1 MANENELEL
10 QLAQA
15 QAEIDRLRS
24 ENEALSQT
32 EHRAAGH
39 HWIRST
45 AVVVLFVLGFALVP
59 VAGLAVWSRN
69 TLLDTDR
76 YVETVA
82 PLSDD
87 PQVIDS
93 VAGRVTDAIFAQI
106 DVEGELAAN
115 LPPKLTFAAGPIANQ
130 VESTTNDLVVK
141 ALETDQFDTLWREV
155 NRQAS
160 EAMVAY
166 VENEPV
172 RGRGHLRRTA
182 ASSRSVPIL
191 DAVKSR
197 LLEQGVSIASKIPST
212 DASVPL
218 PVGDVSYLQDLKSGM
233 RLLKTLAFVLPWIAA
248 LCFLGAV
255 LLSRDRR
262 RGIVW
267 TGLLV
272 AGAALLVGV
281 SLALG
286 RQAYL
291 DAAVAGGADLGTAQ
305 AVFDTVVRFLRN
317 GIRVIF
323 FFGTPARLRRCRL
336 RAVSVGDEDSRAH
349 RLAVHPGW
357 REDRLA
363 HRRLRRVRRS
373 APQGSAARGGRS
385 LRRPG
390 VPGRPANA
398 GHPAVA
404 RDRAAGRPRR
414 CPVLRS
420 DRAPHGRRRTRTG
433 AHRVL
438 TGLTPCPCG
447 GSRA

>member
-1 MANENELEL
+1 MANENELEK
-10 QLAQA
+10 A
-15 QAEIDRLRS
+15 QAEIARLRS
-24 ENEALSQT
+24 ENEALQHGESPA
-32 EHRAAGH
+32 RRGG
-39 HWIRST
+39 WIRST
-45 AVVVLFVLGFALVP
+45 AAVLLFVLGFALVP

-82 PLSDD
+82 PLSDNQ
-87 PQVIDS
+87 QVIDS
-93 VAGRVTDAIFAQI
+93 VARRVTDAIFAQI

-115 LPPKLTFAAGPIANQ
+115 LPPKLTFAAGPIADQ
-130 VESTTNDLVVK
+130 IESTTNGLVVK

-160 EAMVAY
+160 EALVAY
-166 VENEPV
+166 VENEPSEV
-172 RGRGHLRRTA
+172 VVISDGQLILEIG
-182 ASSRSVPIL
+182 PIL
-191 DAVKSR
+191 EAVKSR

-218 PVGDVSYLQDLKSGM
+218 PVGDVSYLEDLKSGM
-233 RLLKTLAFVLPWIAA
+233 RLLKALAFVLPWIAA

-262 RGIVW
+262 RGIVV

-323 FFGTPARLRRCRL
+323 FFGILLAFAA
-336 RAVSVGDEDSRAH
+336 AVSGPSVWATKTRELTGSLFTKGGAKTGWDTGAFGAFVAAH
-349 RLAVHPGW
+349 RKGLQLG
-357 REDRLA
+357 
-363 HRRLRRVRRS
+363 
-373 APQGSAARGGRS
+373 
-385 LRRPG
+385 
-390 VPGRPANA
+390 
-398 GHPAVA
+398 
-404 RDRAAGRPRR
+404 AAGLFGVLVFLVDRPT
-414 CPVLRS
+414 PGTLLWLGIALLVVLAAVQFFAAT
-420 DRAPHGRRRTRTG
+420 APRTDADETERE
-433 AHRVL
+433 L
-438 TGLTPCPCG
+438 TA
-447 GSRA
+447 S

>member
-1 MANENELEL
+1 MTNDNELER
-10 QLAQA
+10 QLAEA
-15 QAEIDRLRS
+15 QAEVARLRS
-24 ENEALSQT
+24 ENEALSQV
-32 EHRAAGH
+32 EDRAGGP

-115 LPPKLTFAAGPIANQ
+115 LPPRLTFAAGPIADQ
-130 VESTTNDLVVK
+130 IESTTNDLVVK

-160 EAMVAY
+160 EAIVAY
-166 VENEPV
+166 VNGDTSEVLVISDDGQLLLEI
-172 RGRGHLRRTA
+172 G
-182 ASSRSVPIL
+182 PIL

-197 LLEQGVSIASKIPST
+197 LLEQGVAIASKIPST
-212 DASVPL
+212 DASVQL
-218 PVGDVSYLQDLKSGM
+218 PVGDVSYLQDLKTSLQ
-233 RLLKTLAFVLPWIAA
+233 LLKTLAFVLPWLAA

-272 AGAALLVGV
+272 AGGALLVGI

-323 FFGTPARLRRCRL
+323 FFGVLLAFGA
-336 RAVSVGDEDSRAH
+336 AVSGPSAWATKTRE
-349 RLAVHPGW
+349 LAGSVFTQGGAKTGW
-357 REDRLA
+357 DTGA
-363 HRRLRRVRRS
+363 FGTFV
-373 APQGSAARGGRS
+373 
-385 LRRPG
+385 
-390 VPGRPANA
+390 A
-398 GHPAVA
+398 GH
-404 RDRAAGRPRR
+404 RKGLQLGAAGVFGILVFLVDRPT
-414 CPVLRS
+414 PSSLLWLGIGLLVVLAAVQFFAAT
-420 DRAPHGRRRTRTG
+420 APRPDVDESERE
-433 AHRVL
+433 L
-438 TGLTPCPCG
+438 TA
-447 GSRA
+447 S

>member
-1 MANENELEL
+1 MANEGELERE
-10 QLAQA
+10 LAEA
-15 QAEIDRLRS
+15 QAEVARLRS
-24 ENEALSQT
+24 ENETLSQA
-32 EHRAAGH
+32 EDGAGGH

-106 DVEGELAAN
+106 DVEGELSAN
-115 LPPKLTFAAGPIANQ
+115 LPPKLTFAAGPIADQ
-130 VESTTNDLVVK
+130 IESTTNGLVVK

-160 EAMVAY
+160 EALVAY
-166 VENEPV
+166 VENEPSEV
-172 RGRGHLRRTA
+172 VVISDGQLILEIG
-182 ASSRSVPIL
+182 PIL
-191 DAVKSR
+191 EAVKSR

-218 PVGDVSYLQDLKSGM
+218 PVGDVSYLEDLKSGM
-233 RLLKTLAFVLPWIAA
+233 RLLKALAFVLPWIAA

-262 RGIVW
+262 RGIVV

-291 DAAVAGGADLGTAQ
+291 DAAIAGGADLGTAQ

-323 FFGTPARLRRCRL
+323 FFGILLAFAA
-336 RAVSVGDEDSRAH
+336 AVSGPSVWATKTRELTGSLFTKAGAKTGWDTGAFGAFVAAH
-349 RLAVHPGW
+349 RKGLQLG
-357 REDRLA
+357 
-363 HRRLRRVRRS
+363 
-373 APQGSAARGGRS
+373 
-385 LRRPG
+385 
-390 VPGRPANA
+390 
-398 GHPAVA
+398 
-404 RDRAAGRPRR
+404 AAGLFGVLVFLVDRPT
-414 CPVLRS
+414 PGTLLWLGIALLVVLAAVQFFAAT
-420 DRAPHGRRRTRTG
+420 APRTDADEPERE
-433 AHRVL
+433 L
-438 TGLTPCPCG
+438 TA
-447 GSRA
+447 S